1 MQNPYQTTPK
11 LILFA
16 RGFRP
21 HLKLFIVDLAAAL
34 GIALIDL
41 SFPLLTRYGLNTLLP
56 DGRYQS
62 FAWLMIMIA
71 AFFAIRGLLQYV
83 VTYWGHLLGV
93 LMEADLRRNLFTHLQ
108 TMPFSFYDRTR
119 TGKLMSRVL
128 SDLFEIVEL
137 AHHGPEDLFISAITL
152 TGSFIAMLMIRWQLT
167 LMLLVMIP
175 VIVVLTVVARR
186 RMAYASAHV
195 KQRTAEIN
203 ADLENAISGI
213 RVAKAFTN
221 EGYEIEKFDR
231 RNAEFRKA
239 RGGFYRAMAW
249 FSSSMDYATSLLH
262 ILVIGVG
269 GYYIVQGGMTV
280 TDMLTFTLYVNAFLV
295 PIRKLVAFFE
305 QYSNGM
311 AGFERYVELMAMDPD
326 IVDAPDAK
334 PLELDGGAIR
344 FEDVSFSY
352 QENEVVLGQ
361 VNLNIKPGQKVA
373 LVGPSGGGKTT
384 LCQLIPRFYEIDAGR
399 ITIDGQEIRDLTLG
413 SLRRA
418 IGIVQQEV
426 FLFAA
431 SIRENIRYGDLTAD
445 DEAVVEAAKQAEIH
459 DFIMSLPN
467 GYDTEV
473 GERGARLSGGQ
484 KQRVAIARLFLKNP
498 AILILDEATSALDT
512 QTELRIQS
520 ALDKLAHGRTSLV
533 IAHRLST
540 VRNADQIIYIDAE
553 GIREQGS
560 HQELMEKGGP
570 YSRLY
575 LAQSGPGVRLDD
587 AVFSSGS

>member
-1 MQNPYQTTPK
+1 MRNPYQTTPR

-21 HLKLFIVDLAAAL
+21 HLRLFIIDLAAAL
-34 GIALIDL
+34 GISLIDL
-41 SFPLLTRYGLNTLLP
+41 SFPLLTRYGLNSLLP
-56 DGRYQS
+56 NGHYQR

-93 LMEADLRRNLFTHLQ
+93 RMEADLRRNLFTHLQ

-175 VIVVLTVVARR
+175 VIVMLTVVARR
-186 RMAYASAHV
+186 RMAYASSHV
-195 KQRTAEIN
+195 KERTAQIN

-221 EGYEIEKFDR
+221 EAHEIEKFDR
-231 RNAEFRKA
+231 RNAEFREA

-249 FSSSMDYATSLLH
+249 FSSGMDYSTSLLQ

-269 GYYIVQGGMTV
+269 GYYVVQGGMTV
-280 TDMLTFTLYVNAFLV
+280 TDMLTFSLYVNTFLV

-334 PLELDGGAIR
+334 PLELEGGAIR

-352 QENEVVLGQ
+352 QEGELVLGQ
-361 VNLNIKPGQKVA
+361 VNLDIRPGQKVA

-384 LCQLIPRFYEIDAGR
+384 LCQLIPRFYEIDSGR
-399 ITIDGQEIRDLTLG
+399 ITIDGQEIDHLTLG

-431 SIRENIRYGDLTAD
+431 SIRENIRYGDLTAS

-459 DFIMSLPN
+459 DFIMGLPD

-512 QTELRIQS
+512 ETELRIQT

-540 VRNADQIIYIDAE
+540 VRNADQIIYIDAD

-560 HQELMEKGGP
+560 HQELMERGGP

-575 LAQSGPGVRLDD
+575 LAQSGPGIRFDGSL
-587 AVFSSGS
+587 AVNGS